1 MTAILQKRETWR
13 KAVEWNCLMAIM
25 VMVLLPGCKILEPKS
40 IAVQRNNIPTDL
52 IANDESQMER
62 GTPRPIIDGFG
73 WVWGIPSKLLLWNRK
88 VENHNIS
95 PETEELLAE
104 YMETNGLTDIK
115 VRLNQYR
122 PGDDWRRL
130 TRNTSVAW
138 PWRYSFGAV
147 SVLGETIIPG
157 RLFGGDHYN
166 PYTGTIHIYG
176 DVPSLA
182 FHEAAHAKDFSN
194 RKHPGNYAAIYLL
207 PAVPLWHERV
217 ASNDVLSYVQYKH
230 DPRLVREAYH
240 TLYPAYG
247 TYMGNAGG
255 YAFQRFSNPMYL
267 GGVLAGHVMG
277 RRQAPSLD
285 EPPNSDFNSSP
296 PYSLENRR
304 PDTVVLD

>member
-13 KAVEWNCLMAIM
+13 KALEWNCQLAIIAI
-25 VMVLLPGCKILEPKS
+25 VLLPGCKILEPKS
-40 IAVQRNNIPTDL
+40 IVVQRNNIPTDL
-52 IANDESQMER
+52 IANGESQIER
-62 GTPRPIIDGFG
+62 GTRRPVLDGFG

-122 PGDDWRRL
+122 PVDDWRRL

-138 PWRYSFGAV
+138 PWRFSFGAV
-147 SVLGETIIPG
+147 SVLGETIFPG

-217 ASNDVLSYVQYKH
+217 ASNDVLSYVQYKR

-255 YAFQRFSNPMYL
+255 YAFPRFSNPIYL
-267 GGVLAGHVMG
+267 GGVLVGHAMG
-277 RRQAPSLD
+277 RQLAPSLD
-285 EPPNSDFNSSP
+285 QPPNGDFNSGP
-296 PYSLENRR
+296 QYSQETR
-304 PDTVVLD
+304 PQDTVVLD